1 MGGDG
6 VEVKYEEVGS
16 SMGGMVRLRRVAASS
31 WAGVSCARVSWAGR
45 LFSAR
50 MDGIGPLF
58 VVADFLMLL
67 GRLQLSAESC
77 RVCLVERTYY

>member
-16 SMGGMVRLRRVAASS
+16 SMGGMARLRRVAASS
-31 WAGVSCARVSWAGR
+31 WAGVSCARVSWAGM

-58 VVADFLMLL
+58 VVADFFAAVSYADVRP
-67 GRLQLSAESC
+67 GHSC
-77 RVCLVERTYY
+77 